1 MNSEQQKSENRSL
14 VGRLLI
20 LTVAMFGFGF
30 ALVPLYEL
38 VCEVTGIETLE
49 QRRQAKNL
57 RQEVGT
63 AGLQAP
69 GRSITVRFDVT
80 VNPSLPWSVTPEI
93 RKMEVEPGK
102 SYRVDF
108 QAVNRS
114 GKAVTGQAIPS
125 IVPWQASNYFA
136 KMECFCFNNQ
146 TLEGNETV
154 AMPLQFIV
162 SPDLPPNINSL
173 TLSYSVMKIGDQEEE
188 AERG

>member
-1 MNSEQQKSENRSL
+1 MSDANRDKNRKTGLRLAVL
-14 VGRLLI
+14 VVL
-20 LTVAMFGFGF
+20 MFGFGF

-38 VCEVTGIETLE
+38 VCEVTGIETIE
-49 QRRQAKNL
+49 QRRQARNL
-57 RQEVGT
+57 RQDVEA
-63 AGLQAP
+63 AGLQAQD
-69 GRSITVRFDVT
+69 RLITVRFDVT
-80 VNPSLPWSVTPEI
+80 VNPSLPWSVTPET

-108 QAVNRS
+108 KAVNRS
-114 GKAVTGQAIPS
+114 GKTVTGQAIPS

-146 TLEGNETV
+146 TLEGNEIV

-173 TLSYSVMKIGDQEEE
+173 TLSYSVMKISDAGEP
-188 AERG
+188 ERG

>member
-1 MNSEQQKSENRSL
+1 MSDANRRKNRKTGLRLGAL
-14 VGRLLI
+14 VVL
-20 LTVAMFGFGF
+20 MFAFGF

-49 QRRQAKNL
+49 QRREAKNL
-57 RQEVGT
+57 RQDIEA
-63 AGLQAP
+63 AGSQSQ
-69 GRSITVRFDVT
+69 GRLITVRFDVT

-108 QAVNRS
+108 MAVNRS
-114 GKAVTGQAIPS
+114 GKTVTGQAIPS

-146 TLEGNETV
+146 TLEGDETV

-173 TLSYSVMKIGDQEEE
+173 TLSYSVMKIGDDEG
-188 AERG
+188 AGRG